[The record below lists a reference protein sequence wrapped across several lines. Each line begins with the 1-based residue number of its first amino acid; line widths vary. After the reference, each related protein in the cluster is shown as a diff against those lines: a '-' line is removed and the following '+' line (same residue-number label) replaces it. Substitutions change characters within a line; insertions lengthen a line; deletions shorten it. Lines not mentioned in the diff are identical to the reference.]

1 MATTAGTTI
10 EWYDFFIYANVAAL
24 LLGKLFFS
32 GLGEWKE
39 LVSIACG
46 HALTR
51 V

>member
-1 MATTAGTTI
+1 MATTVGTTI

-24 LLGKLFFS
+24 LFGKLSFS
-32 GLGEWKE
+32 GLGDWKE